1 MTESP
6 PATLELAAVLVQY
19 GFSPVGAELWARFV
33 DEVAAVLSQAEC
45 VLKTPEI
52 WSAFTQKRGA
62 LGTPRTNTRKAA
74 SVRPPLEDALT
85 AELGHIARR
94 LRATLPQDHF
104 LRLHE
109 VAFATE
115 HMVESQT
122 RTGRHS
128 RKVDFFI
135 YAQAGDSAPE
145 LAIEAKPIHSIGDIA
160 SRYLAAEG
168 LGCFLAEDSPYTQ
181 HSLAGMLAYTIGD
194 DGLSHFTALRAALG
208 SGAAPALSLAEIQ
221 SANGGEALLC
231 SRHARTALSLSPITI
246 VHLEMQFSPEPAA
259 VASSEATNPTAISH
273 DRAPYG

>member
-1 MTESP
+1 VTQAP
-6 PATLELAAVLVQY
+6 LATPELAAVLVQH

-33 DEVAAVLSQAEC
+33 DEVAAVLSQAER
-45 VLKTPEI
+45 VLKAPET
-52 WSAFTQKRGA
+52 WVAFTQKRGA
-62 LGTPRTNTRKAA
+62 LGAPKTRARKAA

-94 LRATLPQDHF
+94 LRAALPEGHF

-115 HMVESQT
+115 HLVESQT

-135 YAQAGDSAPE
+135 YAQASDSAPE
-145 LAIEAKPIHSIGDIA
+145 LAIEAKPIHTAGDIA

-168 LGCFLAEDSPYTQ
+168 LGCFLAEDSPYTK

-194 DGLSHFTALRAALG
+194 DGRSHATALRAALG
-208 SGAAPALSLAEIQ
+208 SGSTPALSLDEIQ
-221 SANGGEALLC
+221 SANGGQALLC
-231 SRHARTALSLSPITI
+231 SRHARTALSLAPITI
-246 VHLEMQFSPEPAA
+246 VHLEMQFSPEPVAA
-259 VASSEATNPTAISH
+259 ASSQPTGAIAMSQ